1 MSSRL
6 ATHAEAVYIARSL
19 NLNIEAVWEVI
30 RRIEFTSYGDMES
43 AVHDHFSRL
52 NHHGC
57 VREHH

>member
-19 NLNIEAVWEVI
+19 NLKIEDVWEVV
-30 RRIEFTSYGDMES
+30 RRTEFTSYGDLES

-52 NHHGC
+52 NHHAG
-57 VREHH
+57 VREHR